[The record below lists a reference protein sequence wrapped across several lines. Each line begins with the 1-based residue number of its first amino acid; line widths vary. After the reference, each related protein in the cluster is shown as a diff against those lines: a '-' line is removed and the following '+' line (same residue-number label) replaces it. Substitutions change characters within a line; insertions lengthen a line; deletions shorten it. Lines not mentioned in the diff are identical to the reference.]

1 MWKGRKEKKRK
12 EKKTLLYYWVLA
24 WSSCNFPEVPLSG
37 AWHSSFWNP
46 GTCLAE
52 PVTAWGLLT
61 WLLGSLPWGPGYR
74 DKTRAFSKT
83 RNVLGRGLGPLG
95 GVESDS
101 ESTTSHHM
109 GLWLSVPRPLDVWS
123 EMFLRTIEFSL
134 VQQCLISLLLSVSHC
149 LMFLWTSYFL
159 HLSADFRGV
168 SHLLP
173 FPSCQLCTRWY
184 S

>member
-1 MWKGRKEKKRK
+1 MGKMTLSDNHVKRVKRK

-52 PVTAWGLLT
+52 PVTAWGLLN

-101 ESTTSHHM
+101 ENKTLPTLRGCGYHSQGHERLGQKCFWET
-109 GLWLSVPRPLDVWS
+109 LSCPCAAL
-123 EMFLRTIEFSL
+123 FN
-134 VQQCLISLLLSVSHC
+134 
-149 LMFLWTSYFL
+149 
-159 HLSADFRGV
+159 
-168 SHLLP
+168 
-173 FPSCQLCTRWY
+173 
-184 S
+184 